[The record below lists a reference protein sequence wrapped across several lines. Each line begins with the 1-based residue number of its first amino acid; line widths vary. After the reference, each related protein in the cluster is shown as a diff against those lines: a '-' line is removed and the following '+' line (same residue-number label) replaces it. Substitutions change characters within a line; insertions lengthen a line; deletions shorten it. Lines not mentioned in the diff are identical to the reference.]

1 MSPKEQVLIMN
12 TITLSEE
19 DLARLQTIVIDR
31 DEREALV
38 FLRDVI
44 YSRLIRNKNT
54 GMKGALD
61 GGKGSTL

>member
-1 MSPKEQVLIMN
+1 MM
-12 TITLSEE
+12 TITLCEADS
-19 DLARLQTIVIDR
+19 ARLRAIVIDR

-44 YSRLIRNKNT
+44 HPALIRSKNA

>member
-1 MSPKEQVLIMN
+1 MIN
-12 TITLSEE
+12 IILSEE
-19 DLARLQTIVIDR
+19 EIARLHAIVIDR
-31 DEREALV
+31 DEKEALV

-44 YSRLIRNKNT
+44 YSGLIRSKNA

>member
-1 MSPKEQVLIMN
+1 MI

-19 DLARLQTIVIDR
+19 NLAHLQAIVIDR
-31 DEREALV
+31 DEKEALV

-44 YSRLIRNKNT
+44 YSGLIHSKNA